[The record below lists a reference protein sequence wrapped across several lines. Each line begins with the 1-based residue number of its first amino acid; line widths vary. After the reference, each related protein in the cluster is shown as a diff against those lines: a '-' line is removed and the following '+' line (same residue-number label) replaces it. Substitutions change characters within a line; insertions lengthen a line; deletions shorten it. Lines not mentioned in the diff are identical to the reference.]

1 MPSILETG
9 QRESIDLMSE
19 EKSVSTVQS
28 PPSAITDVLRRIG
41 PGLIIAAMIVGSG
54 ELIATTKTG
63 AEAGFSLLW
72 LIVIGCVIKVFTQI
86 EFGRYAINT
95 GQTMMDGMNEV
106 PGPRL
111 RVNWLVWYWLIMFL
125 FSTAQLGG
133 IVGGVGQAMSMSMP
147 ITGDFNRLVA
157 EQQAWD
163 ESARPIR
170 TRLIEQDL
178 EALESKDW
186 DIRTAALDRLSVAV
200 VAEIGTRPSQADEAT
215 KDDFYW
221 SAIISVITAVFLVI
235 GRYNLI
241 QTFAMALVGSFTI
254 ITIGNLFALQSH
266 AEWSVHIADVREGFA
281 FRLPGVTLG
290 TAITPLA
297 TALAAFGI
305 IGMGAAELVAY
316 PYWCLEKGYAR
327 FVGPREDSSAWSER
341 ARGWLRVMRWD
352 AWCSMAIYTF
362 ATIAFYLLG
371 AAVLNRQGLNPRGDQ
386 LIYVLSQMYVPVFG
400 TWARGLFLF
409 GAFAVLY
416 STFFVASASNAR
428 VIADAVRVYGLG
440 GRTEKARLFWVRFF
454 SGLIPIASLFVYAFV
469 RAPVELVLASG
480 IIQAIML
487 PMLAAAALY
496 FRYRRC
502 DERIKPGRAW
512 DVFLWISSFGLL
524 LAGGWAAMVKIF
536 PQLNLLG

>member
-1 MPSILETG
+1 
-9 QRESIDLMSE
+9 MSE
-19 EKSVSTVQS
+19 EKTVSTVQS
-28 PPSAITDVLRRIG
+28 PPHAITDVLRRIG

-95 GQTMMDGMNEV
+95 GRTMMDGMNEL

-111 RVNWLVWYWLIMFL
+111 RVNWLVWYWLVMFL
-125 FSTAQLGG
+125 FSIAQLGG
-133 IVGGVGQAMSMSMP
+133 IIGGVGQAMSMSMP
-147 ITGDFNRLVA
+147 ITGDFNQLVA
-157 EQQAWD
+157 DQQAWD

-170 TRLIEQDL
+170 ARLVEEEA
-178 EALESKDW
+178 EALATKDW
-186 DIRTAALDRLSVAV
+186 VAREAV
-200 VAEIGTRPSQADEAT
+200 IKSIDAKIVAEIEKRPSQGEEAT

-221 SAIISVITAVFLVI
+221 SAIIAVITSVFLVI
-235 GRYNLI
+235 GRYSLI

-266 AEWSVHIADVREGFA
+266 AEWSVHIADIREGFA
-281 FRLPGVTLG
+281 FRFPMATPG
-290 TAITPLA
+290 ASFTPLA

-327 FVGPREDSSAWSER
+327 FVGPRDESSAWSER
-341 ARGWLRVMRWD
+341 AHGWLRVMRWD

-440 GRTEKARLFWVRFF
+440 GRTEEARLFWTRFF
-454 SGLIPIASLFVYAFV
+454 SGLIPIASLFVYKFV

-502 DERIKPGRAW
+502 DERIKPGRTW
-512 DVFLWISSFGLL
+512 DVFVWIAAFGLL
-524 LAGGWAAMVKIF
+524 LAGGWAALVKIF
-536 PQLNLLG
+536 PQMNLLG